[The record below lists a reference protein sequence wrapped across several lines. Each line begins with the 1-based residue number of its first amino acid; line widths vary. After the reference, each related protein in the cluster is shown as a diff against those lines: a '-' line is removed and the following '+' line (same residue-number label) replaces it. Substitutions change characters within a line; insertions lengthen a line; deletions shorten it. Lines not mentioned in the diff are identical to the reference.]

1 MNAALDTRP
10 LLLAAAIESG
20 FAPGRHDDLAEQ
32 EYRRIAAMS
41 YSGAKVMLR
50 SPLHYI
56 TNIRTPKPPTIEM
69 QGGTATHLALMEPA
83 RFASEVVVLPDD
95 APRRP
100 TSVQINAKKPSPE
113 TLEAIHWWFQW
124 DAGTEGKI
132 VLTREHAAR
141 VQRMIDAVQSHP
153 AARAWLT
160 DGRYEV
166 SLQWV
171 DGKFAVPCKARIDW
185 LRTDGVF
192 VDVKTSADAS
202 PDGFSRSA
210 ASLYYHMQ
218 AAAYFSG
225 SEHVLDRTPPAW
237 VWVVVESDEP
247 HGVACYVAESPAI
260 LAGLRLW
267 DRALERYRDALEAGA
282 WSGYPITTNPLR
294 FPKWALTF
302 PEE

>member
-1 MNAALDTRP
+1 MSAVLAPVPTLLDAAL
-10 LLLAAAIESG
+10 ASG
-20 FAPGRHDDLAEQ
+20 FAPGRRDDLAEP
-32 EYRRIAAMS
+32 EYRRISAMS

-56 TNIRTPKPPTIEM
+56 TQIRTPSPPTDAM
-69 QGGTATHLALMEPA
+69 LAGTAAHLGLMEPA
-83 RFASEVVVLPDD
+83 RFADEVRVLPEG

-100 TSVQINAKKPSPE
+100 TSVQLNAKKPSLE
-113 TLEAIHWWFQW
+113 TLERIDWWQRW
-124 DAGTEGKI
+124 ERESAGKI
-132 VLTREHAAR
+132 VLDRDAAAR

-171 DGKFAVPCKARIDW
+171 DGKYEVPCKARVDW

-192 VDVKTSADAS
+192 VDVKTSVDAS
-202 PDGFSRSA
+202 PEGFSRQA
-210 ASLYYHMQ
+210 ANLYYHMQ

-237 VWVVVESDEP
+237 VWVVVENEEP
-247 HGVACYVAESPAI
+247 HAVACYVAEPPAI

-267 DRALERYRDALEAGA
+267 DRALGRYREALERGV
-282 WSGYPITTNPLR
+282 WTGYPITTNPLR
-294 FPKWALTF
+294 LPKWALTF
-302 PEE
+302 SEE